1 MARRTEGERQRRQN
15 LADASSGNWNP
26 AMGSYAVDTADSR
39 IGEVRRLFEGSVYL
53 VPPGG
58 GAEWAVPPDR
68 LRQPT
73 DAEVWQARVWTSP
86 ARLT

>member
-1 MARRTEGERQRRQN
+1 MAHRTDAERQRRQN
-15 LADASSGNWNP
+15 LANASAGIWTP
-26 AMGSYAVDTADSR
+26 TTGTYAVDTTSGR
-39 IGEVRRLFEGSVYL
+39 IGEVRKLFDGSAYL

-73 DAEVWQARVWTSP
+73 DAEEWQARIWTSP